1 GGLAVPLPVASPAPD
16 LEYLIRDSGSAIV
29 VCDPSYEAL
38 LAPIANDTS
47 ATFFTTDQ
55 LVSGERLRREPSIDT
70 GRRAMMVYTS
80 GTTGKPKGVV
90 ATHANITAQIESLA
104 DAWEWTRDDRTL
116 LVLPL

>member
-1 GGLAVPLPVASPAPD
+1 M
-16 LEYLIRDSGSAIV
+16 
-29 VCDPSYEAL
+29 
-38 LAPIANDTS
+38 
-47 ATFFTTDQ
+47 
-55 LVSGERLRREPSIDT
+55 SGERLRREPSIDT

-116 LVLPL
+116 AGDARRRSKKRTRRVVGA